1 MHPLDQYQKSAGK
14 IADELLGMSA
24 EALEERERIGKDKE
38 RENAGL
44 EEGEGDVGSRDVLR
58 ALSRVIDR

>member
-1 MHPLDQYQKSAGK
+1 MAE
-14 IADELLGMSA
+14 ELLGISA
-24 EALEERERIGKDKE
+24 DALEQRETIGREKE

-44 EEGEGDVGSRDVLR
+44 EEGEGDPGARNVLR